1 MMQEAS
7 PATQQA
13 RLARTCNI
21 LCVDAEDTSRLL
33 IAEILYEHEV
43 DFALTAD
50 DAVQLARSRH
60 YDLCFVDPAVPGFG
74 DVDLLAE
81 LRAFDTRVP
90 IVICSASERALDD
103 RAGIRACLLKPLSA
117 AAIREAATH
126 SMRSP
131 R

>member
-1 MMQEAS
+1 MDQSLHLNE
-7 PATQQA
+7 QA
-13 RLARTCNI
+13 RPARTQNI
-21 LCVDAEDTSRLL
+21 LCVDADDTSRLL

-60 YDLCFVDPAVPGFG
+60 YDLCFVDPAVSGFA
-74 DVDLLAE
+74 DFDLLTE

-90 IVICSASERALDD
+90 IVICSERERALGD
-103 RAGIRACLLKPLSA
+103 RAGIRARLLKPLSA
-117 AAIREAATH
+117 AAIREAATRL
-126 SMRSP
+126 MRSS